1 MKGKN
6 KKVSIIILLLVLS
19 GMVLAG
25 LGEVVANSNGL
36 NPFSIGAKYQMS
48 ESSANSIPN
57 SLSGQYE
64 KSGICYKVVDGDTI
78 WVTGVGKI
86 RFVGVN
92 TPERG
97 EPGYH
102 EAKDYVKEQ
111 CLGKPVGLDV
121 DDAKHYDKYN
131 RTLAVVYTEN
141 GTNLNQAL
149 LHENLAEIMYI
160 PPSEFNPYSWN

>member
-64 KSGICYKVVDGDTI
+64 KSGICYKVVDGDI
-78 WVTGVGKI
+78 IVMEV
-86 RFVGVN
+86 
-92 TPERG
+92 
-97 EPGYH
+97 
-102 EAKDYVKEQ
+102 
-111 CLGKPVGLDV
+111 
-121 DDAKHYDKYN
+121 
-131 RTLAVVYTEN
+131 
-141 GTNLNQAL
+141 
-149 LHENLAEIMYI
+149 
-160 PPSEFNPYSWN
+160 

>member
-64 KSGICYKVVDGDTI
+64 NYDVSRFSVTTETI
-78 WVTGVGKI
+78 
-86 RFVGVN
+86 
-92 TPERG
+92 
-97 EPGYH
+97 
-102 EAKDYVKEQ
+102 
-111 CLGKPVGLDV
+111 DV
-121 DDAKHYDKYN
+121 
-131 RTLAVVYTEN
+131 
-141 GTNLNQAL
+141 
-149 LHENLAEIMYI
+149 
-160 PPSEFNPYSWN
+160 

>member
-1 MKGKN
+1 MKGRS
-6 KKVSIIILLLVLS
+6 KKVSILILLLVFS
-19 GMVLAG
+19 GIVLAG
-25 LGEVVANSNGL
+25 LGEVFADNSVFDPFIL
-36 NPFSIGAKYQMS
+36 NAEYQIS
-48 ESSANSIPN
+48 KSSAESIPN
-57 SLSGQYE
+57 TLDGQYE
-64 KSGICYKVVDGDTI
+64 KTGICYKVVDGDTI

-111 CLGKPVGLDV
+111 CLGKPVGLDI

-131 RTLAVVYTEN
+131 RTLAVIYTDN

-160 PPSEFNPYSWN
+160 PPSEFNPYSWQ